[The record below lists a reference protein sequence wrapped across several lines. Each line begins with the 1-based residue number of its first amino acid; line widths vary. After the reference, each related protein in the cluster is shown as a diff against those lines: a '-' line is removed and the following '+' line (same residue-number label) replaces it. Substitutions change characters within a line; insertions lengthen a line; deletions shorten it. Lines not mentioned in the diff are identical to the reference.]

1 MKTRILLISLVGVML
16 TSCGTATQGISQE
29 KVVQEEAL
37 NEASAQESIQE
48 DDNSQ
53 SVEES
58 IQEASG
64 VTSEEKVNI
73 DDYVGYYTDG
83 ENDVTIEKNGDNY
96 SMTVGLYRLT
106 TLSEGTVIASNDG
119 VVFDTFDASGE
130 PMKVSFKKD
139 SSESFTLK
147 IEESTWSLLE
157 SGTVFEGM
165 AKTEK

>member
-64 VTSEEKVNI
+64 VTSEETVNI

-106 TLSEGTVIASNDG
+106 TLSEGTVIASKDG
-119 VVFDTFDASGE
+119 VVFDTFDANGE

-147 IEESTWSLLE
+147 IEESTWPLLE

>member
-37 NEASAQESIQE
+37 NEASAQE

-64 VTSEEKVNI
+64 VTSEETVNI

-119 VVFDTFDASGE
+119 VVFDSFDANGE

-147 IEESTWSLLE
+147 IEESTWPLLE
-157 SGTVFEGM
+157 NGTVFEGM